1 MDPTASFG
9 CGKHF
14 YEVVF
19 VKKLMIFLSYALVAA
34 IAAAAATATAENK
47 AAEQVNK
54 LDELTQI
61 IQTYFIGEP
70 DLDAMENA
78 AASAMVEALDDRWS
92 YYMDAEEYSAYLER
106 MANVYVGIGASVSL
120 EEDGYIHISGV
131 EPGSPA
137 EEMGVLPGDV
147 IVAAEG
153 QDIHGM
159 SLNEAS
165 AIIRGPEGTQVNLTL
180 RRGDQ
185 EISVTL
191 TRRRIHMAV
200 ASGQMLADQIGLIQ
214 ISNFDDRCAEET
226 IGAVE
231 ELLAQGA
238 EALIFDVRF
247 NPGGYKNEL
256 VKILDYL
263 LPEGPLFRS
272 INYAGKETVDQSDSK
287 YLDIPMAVLMNG
299 DSYSAAEFFA
309 AALSE
314 YDAAVM
320 VGQHTTGKGYFQ
332 SAIEL
337 SDGSAAVISIGKYTT
352 PNGVSLAGVGLT
364 PDITVEVDDNMYLQ
378 LYYGIVPPE
387 KDPQIQAA
395 ISALKVG

>member
-1 MDPTASFG
+1 MDPTAIFG

-19 VKKLMIFLSYALVAA
+19 VKKFLVFLSYVLVAA
-34 IAAAAATATAENK
+34 IAAATATATAEKK
-47 AAEQVNK
+47 AAEQVDK

-70 DLDAMENA
+70 DLEAMENA
-78 AASAMVEALDDRWS
+78 AAAAMVEALDDQWS
-92 YYMDAEEYSAYLER
+92 YYMDAEEYSAYLDR
-106 MANVYVGIGASVSL
+106 MANVYVGIGTTVTQ
-120 EEDGYIHISGV
+120 EEDGYIHIGSV

-137 EEMGVLPGDV
+137 DEMGVLPGDIIIAV
-147 IVAAEG
+147 EG

-165 AIIRGPEGTQVNLTL
+165 TIIRGPEGTQVNLTL
-180 RRGDQ
+180 RRGEQ
-185 EISVTL
+185 EIPVTL
-191 TRRRIHMAV
+191 TRRRIYIAV
-200 ASGQMLADQIGLIQ
+200 ASGQMLEDQIGLVQ
-214 ISNFDDRCAEET
+214 IANFDDRCASET
-226 IGAVE
+226 LAIVE
-231 ELLAQGA
+231 DLLDQGA

-272 INYAGKETVDQSDSK
+272 VNYAGKEAVDYSDAK
-287 YLDIPMAVLMNG
+287 CLEIPMAVLVNG

-320 VGQHTTGKGYFQ
+320 VGQPTTGKGYFQ
-332 SAIEL
+332 SALEL